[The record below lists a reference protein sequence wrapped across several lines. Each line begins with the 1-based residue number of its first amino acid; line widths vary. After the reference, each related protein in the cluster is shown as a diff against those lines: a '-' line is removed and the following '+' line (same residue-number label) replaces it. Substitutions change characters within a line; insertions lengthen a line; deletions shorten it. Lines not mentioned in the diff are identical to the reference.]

1 MQLTVER
8 LGKVSFTVQTR
19 NHLVLSDQP
28 KDNGGAD
35 KAMTPPE
42 LFLASLGTCVGYY
55 VVQFCD
61 ARHLDTTDMRILVD
75 GEILPN
81 PGRIGKI
88 AIRIALP
95 FELEEQKINAL
106 IRAATHCT
114 IHNTLMHPPEIHVEV
129 AYETLAIP
137 SGNTGR

>member
-1 MQLTVER
+1 MQVTVER

-28 KDNGGAD
+28 KDNGGSD

-55 VVQFCD
+55 VVQFCETRNLD
-61 ARHLDTTDMRILVD
+61 AGDMQIQVD
-75 GEILPN
+75 GEMLPN
-81 PGRIGKI
+81 PGRIGRI
-88 AIRIALP
+88 AIRIRLP
-95 FELEEQKINAL
+95 FELEEEKAKAL

-114 IHNTLMHPPEIHVEV
+114 IHNTLAHPPDVRVEITQK
-129 AYETLAIP
+129 TLAVE
-137 SGNTGR
+137 TQVLGR

>member
-1 MQLTVER
+1 MQLIIER
-8 LGKVSFTVQTR
+8 LGRVSFTVQTR

-28 KDNGGAD
+28 KENGGAD
-35 KAMTPPE
+35 KAMTPSE

-61 ARHLDTTDMRILVD
+61 TRNLDTSDLCIQVD

-81 PGRIGKI
+81 PGRVGRI
-88 AIRIALP
+88 AIRIRLP
-95 FELEEQKINAL
+95 FKLEQEKTKAL

-114 IHNTLMHPPEIHVEV
+114 IHNTLQYPPEVRVEV
-129 AYETLAIP
+129 VQETPADPPKDL
-137 SGNTGR
+137 GR

>member
-1 MQLTVER
+1 MHLTIER
-8 LGKVSFTVQTR
+8 LGRVSFTVQTR
-19 NHLVLSDQP
+19 SHLVLCDQP
-28 KDNGGAD
+28 KENGGAD
-35 KAMTPPE
+35 KAMTPTE

-61 ARHLDTTDMRILVD
+61 TRNLDATDMRIQID

-88 AIRIALP
+88 AICIRLP
-95 FELEEQKINAL
+95 FELEEDKIKAL

-114 IHNTLMHPPEIHVEV
+114 IHNTLMHPPEVRVEV
-129 AYETLAIP
+129 AQEALAV
-137 SGNTGR
+137 STEELGR